1 MRQQLSVQNLVWES
15 AMLIAKAARLAGGDD
30 AANIA
35 KLPVLLRPA
44 VGLRNGGIFRP
55 LPSFLAKLRA
65 RIF

>member
-35 KLPVLLRPA
+35 KLPELLMW
-44 VGLRNGGIFRP
+44 
-55 LPSFLAKLRA
+55 S
-65 RIF
+65 

>member
-1 MRQQLSVQNLVWES
+1 
-15 AMLIAKAARLAGGDD
+15 MLIAKAARLAGGDD

-55 LPSFLAKLRA
+55 LPSFLAKLRV